1 MRYIYIYT
9 NFCEFY
15 VCPGLIA
22 QSFCRAIV
30 VAPMI
35 YQTVTITRPNLRA
48 PKCVIARERRRFSI
62 RPDIWRDT
70 TPYDLFRGCS
80 VSAYYPSPL
89 PPPGSA
95 IRRKIADRVPFTS
108 DRFASTFYT
117 CVIYISPKLS

>member
-1 MRYIYIYT
+1 MIVISVS
-9 NFCEFY
+9 FY
-15 VCPGLIA
+15 VCPGLIER
-22 QSFCRAIV
+22 SFCRAIV
-30 VAPMI
+30 VAPTI
-35 YQTVTITRPNLRA
+35 YQTVTITHDLINLRA

-80 VSAYYPSPL
+80 ASAYHPSP